1 RPAPR
6 PAPPPRPVS
15 ICLDL
20 SHGDAD
26 RPCLRPWPIWSQF
39 FGVQEG
45 GSRPSPGHVDVGQ
58 LLGSTVEGVA
68 TSGAGQGVLT
78 FTTCNGSSLGILLPG
93 TLLPAEQRR
102 T

>member
-1 RPAPR
+1 
-6 PAPPPRPVS
+6 
-15 ICLDL
+15 
-20 SHGDAD
+20 
-26 RPCLRPWPIWSQF
+26 WPIWSQF

-102 T
+102 TQRERPARCGRRQPRRSEDGIAFVRELPR